1 MALIT
6 CEKCFGR
13 KKLDMMGGIYK
24 NCVHCAGTGWQE
36 DGANEFEK
44 EAKAEAEKLKAVNG
58 LNAVVLSEKIVD
70 LPVEIVDEELFH
82 VEPKKKIVKKAKGR
96 KKSNK

>member
-6 CEKCFGR
+6 CEKCLGR

-36 DGANEFEK
+36 DGANDFEK
-44 EAKAEAEKLKAVNG
+44 VAKEEAEKLKAVNG
-58 LNAVVLSEKIVD
+58 LNSVVLGEKDVIVID
-70 LPVEIVDEELFH
+70 DPLADELFH
-82 VEPKKKIVKKAKGR
+82 VEPKRQVVKKQKGR
-96 KKSNK
+96 KKSK